1 MKTTSIIIIAM
12 ALLTACGS
20 QTNENQKPA
29 AGTTET
35 AKEEVPMECYQYATQ
50 ADTVALKLVH
60 IGDTYTGSLVY
71 QFKEKDRNAGT
82 IQAAMR
88 GDILVADYTF
98 NSEGTKSVRQVAF
111 KKVGNT
117 YVEGYGESVDENGVM
132 KFKDINSLNFGSS
145 VVLQEVQCQ

>member
-1 MKTTSIIIIAM
+1 MKTTSFFIAL
-12 ALLTACGS
+12 ALLTSCGS
-20 QTNENQKPA
+20 QTDK
-29 AGTTET
+29 TEKT
-35 AKEEVPMECYQYATQ
+35 KEGIPMQCYQYASQ
-50 ADTVALKLVH
+50 GDTVALNLVH

-71 QFKEKDRNAGT
+71 LFKEKDRNVGT
-82 IQAAMR
+82 FQASMR

-98 NSEGTKSVRQVAF
+98 NSEGTKSTRQVAF

-145 VVLQEVQCQ
+145 IILQETPCE